1 MNREATRSSRIH
13 VWYSNQLERLAE
25 CLVERLRKTGDDPK
39 TRLFQ
44 MPPII
49 VPNPNIETY
58 LKYEIARGAGIAAG
72 LTFQVR
78 EKFLGS
84 LLEKRDQKLANGAVM
99 RAMFIDILS
108 EEADPARSLPEVV
121 RTYLSAGGDDP
132 DARDL
137 RRFQLA
143 SRLGNLASLY
153 GDTRPELPRAW
164 DKGEARLKGEPL
176 EQTEQWQRDLWARVV
191 EEPGGPQ
198 ARARL
203 ERGVEWILPTHLF
216 GVLDKHPSQSLEVV
230 HVFGFSYLWR
240 GLQEM
245 IEHLAKNC
253 DVHIYTLAPFIEFED
268 DRASLGQKSPVG
280 PTLTRR
286 GVRASSATRRD
297 EADPADLPIVAQWGL
312 PGLEY
317 FRMLNQIVST
327 DDFQSD
333 FVLSESS
340 TVLGR
345 LQREIL
351 LRSPESDAPFE
362 PDPSLA
368 ILACPGIRREA
379 EIVANEIWELI
390 RDDASHRGSSSDR
403 LRFRDIAVLLADKA
417 SQAAYQAHFRAI
429 FEELH
434 SIPFNMVDLPLAG
447 ECQAIEA
454 VLLLLALPLG
464 EFTRPELLKVLT
476 HPAVQARFP
485 EADVNRWR
493 DWCLGLEIV
502 HGADHHDH
510 EETYIDRDSFHWDQ
524 GMRRLVLGA
533 FMAGSLA
540 SDDQVFH
547 LDGAEYLPYDQSADG
562 LADAARLLVLVRS
575 LVADARF
582 ARSANLTM
590 TEWADFFVRMVNAY
604 LAADSDSEQRAL
616 AQCLQKIQALRD
628 QDVAGR
634 KVGYRIACESLR
646 EALEGLT
653 GSRGHYLADG
663 VVVSPLL
670 EMRALPFRVVF
681 LCGLG
686 EGRFPA
692 VDGPDPLDL
701 TLARPQVGD
710 VSPRERDKYLFL
722 ETLACARDRLTLSY
736 VGRDA
741 QTGDELEP
749 SPAVHELIRHL
760 HRGRTDKAA
769 EVWVNKQPLRR
780 FDTSY
785 FPERSSGRLTK
796 PILPNF
802 SPAAWKESRA
812 SELRKTLRDH
822 TGGPLQLKP
831 QSLYEFEEPLR
842 DWLGLCPI
850 VGAKQDRSAK
860 RRLEVSLSDLR
871 QFLRCP
877 LQGWARLM
885 LRLREDEEEDEAA
898 RLDEPFATGRL
909 SETGL
914 LREVFFDAIRRDIRG
929 NVSDAFATLYDSR
942 AEWRARRGLMPVGL
956 FGEAERRRHL
966 AYLTGWHQAA
976 RQSELLGAGR
986 FLIHRFGRARED
998 ERVDRLE
1005 SVIPLDVP
1013 LPNGS
1018 DGPRTVR
1025 VELFGRTEMV
1035 APDLPGSMTPV
1046 VRDKAKD
1053 KDFIAGFLDAV
1064 TLSLLPGHHDPAAYH
1079 VHVIPNSQDINDS
1092 KTHRIMR
1099 NIDESR
1105 ARTFLTDLLADLLG
1119 GSHAYL
1125 LPCEAVFAH
1134 LLKGTSIQ
1142 DFVEKIKESENESC
1156 SSRYG
1161 PVPNFE
1167 QYEPPDE
1174 DKARAMIERR
1184 FGLFRDSGGIA
1195 G

>member
-1 MNREATRSSRIH
+1 
-13 VWYSNQLERLAE
+13 
-25 CLVERLRKTGDDPK
+25 
-39 TRLFQ
+39 
-44 MPPII
+44 
-49 VPNPNIETY
+49 
-58 LKYEIARGAGIAAG
+58 
-72 LTFQVR
+72 
-78 EKFLGS
+78 
-84 LLEKRDQKLANGAVM
+84 
-99 RAMFIDILS
+99 
-108 EEADPARSLPEVV
+108 
-121 RTYLSAGGDDP
+121 
-132 DARDL
+132 
-137 RRFQLA
+137 
-143 SRLGNLASLY
+143 
-153 GDTRPELPRAW
+153 
-164 DKGEARLKGEPL
+164 
-176 EQTEQWQRDLWARVV
+176 
-191 EEPGGPQ
+191 
-198 ARARL
+198 
-203 ERGVEWILPTHLF
+203 
-216 GVLDKHPSQSLEVV
+216 
-230 HVFGFSYLWR
+230 
-240 GLQEM
+240 
-245 IEHLAKNC
+245 
-253 DVHIYTLAPFIEFED
+253 
-268 DRASLGQKSPVG
+268 
-280 PTLTRR
+280 
-286 GVRASSATRRD
+286 
-297 EADPADLPIVAQWGL
+297 
-312 PGLEY
+312 
-317 FRMLNQIVST
+317 
-327 DDFQSD
+327 
-333 FVLSESS
+333 
-340 TVLGR
+340 
-345 LQREIL
+345 
-351 LRSPESDAPFE
+351 
-362 PDPSLA
+362 
-368 ILACPGIRREA
+368 
-379 EIVANEIWELI
+379 
-390 RDDASHRGSSSDR
+390 
-403 LRFRDIAVLLADKA
+403 
-417 SQAAYQAHFRAI
+417 
-429 FEELH
+429 
-434 SIPFNMVDLPLAG
+434 
-447 ECQAIEA
+447 
-454 VLLLLALPLG
+454 
-464 EFTRPELLKVLT
+464 
-476 HPAVQARFP
+476 
-485 EADVNRWR
+485 
-493 DWCLGLEIV
+493 V
-502 HGADHHDH
+502 HGADRDDH
-510 EETYIDRDSFHWDQ
+510 EGTYIDRDSFTWEQ

-533 FMAGSLA
+533 FMTGSRIGD
-540 SDDQVFH
+540 DDQVFH
-547 LDGAEYLPYDQSADG
+547 FDDADYLPHDQPADG

-582 ARSANLTM
+582 ARSAQLSM
-590 TEWADFFVRMVNAY
+590 TEWSDFFVRMVNAY
-604 LAADSDSEQRAL
+604 LAADSDTEQRAL
-616 AQCLQKIQALRD
+616 SQCLQKIQALRD

-692 VDGPDPLDL
+692 ADGSDPLDL
-701 TLARPQVGD
+701 TLARRQVGD

-722 ETLACARDRLTLSY
+722 ETLACARDRLYLSY
-736 VGRDA
+736 VARDS

-749 SPAVHELIRHL
+749 SPVVHELIRHL
-760 HRGRTDKAA
+760 HRGRTDKPV

-785 FPERSSGRLTK
+785 FPERSGGRLTK
-796 PILPNF
+796 PSLPNY

-812 SELRKTLRDH
+812 CELRKKLRDDCK
-822 TGGPLQLKP
+822 GSLQLTP
-831 QSLYEFEEPLR
+831 RSLYEFNEPLR

-850 VGAKQDRSAK
+850 VGAKHDRSAK

-898 RLDEPFATGRL
+898 RLDERFATGRL
-909 SETGL
+909 GETGL
-914 LREVFFDAIRRDIRG
+914 LREVFFDAMSRDIRG

-956 FGEAERRRHL
+956 FGEVEQRRHL
-966 AYLTGWHQAA
+966 ACLTGWHQAA
-976 RQSELLGAGR
+976 RQHDLLGAGR
-986 FLIHRFGRARED
+986 FLIHRFGHARED

-1005 SVIPLDVP
+1005 SAIPLDVP

-1053 KDFIAGFLDAV
+1053 KDFLGGFLDAL

-1079 VHVIPNSQDINDS
+1079 VHVIPNSQDIDDS
-1092 KTHRIMR
+1092 KTHRILR

-1161 PVPNFE
+1161 PVPHFE
-1167 QYEPPDE
+1167 QYDPPE
-1174 DKARAMIERR
+1174 EEKAREMIERR